1 MDSILSIKL
10 DSDLSS
16 MIDSDKPYSV
26 VYDLACMVQQ
36 LRNEL
41 KEQRHEMICDI
52 LTDGL

>member
-1 MDSILSIKL
+1 MVLKL
-10 DSDLSS
+10 DKDLSNELVTET
-16 MIDSDKPYSV
+16 PYKTIF
-26 VYDLACMVQQ
+26 DLAQQVQA